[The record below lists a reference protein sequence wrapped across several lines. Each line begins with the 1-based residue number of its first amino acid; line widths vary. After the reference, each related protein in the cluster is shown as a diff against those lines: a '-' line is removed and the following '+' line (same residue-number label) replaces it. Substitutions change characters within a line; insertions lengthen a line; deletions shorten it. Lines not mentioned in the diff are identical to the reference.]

1 MRSVFAIARAACLA
15 TLASLALAGCQTSMT
30 AMAPAGMSQAG
41 AAKIAGT
48 SLAFLPVQG
57 PSTDVAQKFEAILTQ
72 EARKRGFEVATA
84 PGSGL
89 KVKTFLDAYASDD
102 GKTGFSW
109 VMNASENGTTR
120 TASVKGAAQA
130 SVPAGAPWSGLDET
144 AMRQIASMSLDD
156 LVRQLSGE
164 PQVAAAT
171 EDAQ

>member
-15 TLASLALAGCQTSMT
+15 SLASLALAGCQTSMT
-30 AMAPAGMSQAG
+30 AMAPAS

-57 PSTDVAQKFEAILTQ
+57 PSTDVAQKFETVLAQ

-130 SVPAGAPWSGLDET
+130 NAPVNAPWSGLDDT

-164 PQVAAAT
+164 PQAAPVI
-171 EDAQ
+171 EDVQ